1 MPRTKIIATLGPASS
16 GSATLRKM
24 MRAGLD
30 MARFNFSHGDHA
42 GHLSALSLLRSLNVK
57 ERRAVKALQD
67 LQGNRIRIGDL
78 KAPLELR
85 KRQRV
90 VLFQGTGRG
99 GAGHI
104 PFDYPGSLK
113 PVKKG
118 HFIHI
123 DDARIALRVESAG
136 RGEIRAVVTEGGTL
150 KARKGVNIP
159 EARLEFPLLNDED
172 RRDIQFGAS
181 CGFDAV
187 AQSFVLSAEQV
198 EAVRALIKPRSPKC
212 LVFAKIEHPDAVR
225 NIDSILEA
233 ADGIMVA
240 RGDLGITMPVWRV
253 PVMQKLLIRK
263 ANLARK
269 PVITATQMLESM
281 TDNPLPTRAEASDV
295 ANAILDGTDYVMLSG
310 ETAAGKYPDRAVRM
324 MNEIIKYTEAHENGL
339 CSHRNTSKKSSPR
352 RS

>member
-1 MPRTKIIATLGPASS
+1 MPRTRIIATLGPASAD
-16 GSATLRKM
+16 SATLRKM

-30 MARFNFSHGDHA
+30 MARFNFSHGTHADH
-42 GHLSALSLLRSLNVK
+42 LRALALLRSLNTK
-57 ERRAVKALQD
+57 ERRAVKTLQD
-67 LQGNRIRIGDL
+67 LQGNRIRIGAL
-78 KAPLELR
+78 KAPFELK

-90 VLFQGTGRG
+90 VLFQGAGRG
-99 GAGHI
+99 DAGHI
-104 PFDYPGSLK
+104 PFDYPGPLK
-113 PVKKG
+113 PVRKG
-118 HFIHI
+118 HSIYI

-136 RGEIRAVVTEGGTL
+136 RGEIRAVVTEGGLL
-150 KARKGVNIP
+150 KPRKGVNIP
-159 EARLEFPLLNDED
+159 EARLEFPVLNDED

-198 EAVRALIKPRSPKC
+198 DAVRALIKPRRPKC
-212 LVFAKIEHPDAVR
+212 RVFAKIEHPDAVK
-225 NIDSILEA
+225 NIDAILEA
-233 ADGIMVA
+233 ADGIMIA

-281 TDNPLPTRAEASDV
+281 TESSLPTRAEASDV

-324 MNEIIKYTEAHENGL
+324 MNEIIKYTEAHEKGL
-339 CSHRNTSKKSSPR
+339 CSHRNASRKKASR